1 MTIEFIADEKTAFTM
16 DDGIIVRWEP
26 DFDGENR
33 LFISGERKQVLRSDN
48 GSWWLQNRKEAA
60 NCWFASSWFGEFPW
74 GSWGIGFMVC
84 KKTGKVYTEGFETEI
99 NPRGLTGAELFRRD
113 CQSYQ
118 P

>member
-74 GSWGIGFMVC
+74 GLGGLGLWSVKRQVKSI
-84 KKTGKVYTEGFETEI
+84 
-99 NPRGLTGAELFRRD
+99 PRGSRQKSTPVG
-113 CQSYQ
+113 
-118 P
+118 